1 MSIGNRERPKAR
13 TTKTTNKMEL
23 INKIQTNPA
32 GYHMMIANGVTVCAP
47 NIEILLTR
55 AAKKREE
62 IKMKRSL

>member
-1 MSIGNRERPKAR
+1 
-13 TTKTTNKMEL
+13 MEL
-23 INKIQTNPA
+23 INKVQTNPA
-32 GYHMMIANGVTVCAP
+32 GYQMTIANGVTVCAP

>member
-1 MSIGNRERPKAR
+1 
-13 TTKTTNKMEL
+13 MEL

-32 GYHMMIANGVTVCAP
+32 GYQMMIANGITVCAP